1 MSIQVLTGR
10 LKCGAVRLLCGKVD
24 ALLLL
29 CRPQRLPIAS
39 IQDIGIRLRVG
50 QVLLIG
56 KVRLGNA
63 GSVATKGTSL
73 DRLPLE
79 AGRLLP
85 LLPGFHVPDIDILA
99 VYPSRRH
106 LSAKVRAMIDF
117 LAEEF
122 SGVPPW
128 DRS

>member
-1 MSIQVLTGR
+1 MTGR

-79 AGRLLP
+79 AGRLLCILHVLARQGGVVDAP
-85 LLPGFHVPDIDILA
+85 QVWRHELTDLLTADLLGVHRLPASEGE
-99 VYPSRRH
+99 RG
-106 LSAKVRAMIDF
+106 
-117 LAEEF
+117 
-122 SGVPPW
+122 SGG
-128 DRS
+128 